1 MVETDTRTYVEAHI
15 TRRRA
20 RIGCMT
26 NAHAH
31 NHRSIGRLIVD
42 KSQNRFSSNR
52 KVHTE
57 IVHSVMKYSKVEV
70 DTPLPSSAHFQ

>member
-1 MVETDTRTYVEAHI
+1 METDTRTYTEAHI
-15 TRRRA
+15 TRCRA
-20 RIGCMT
+20 RIGCTT

-31 NHRSIGRLIVD
+31 NRRSIGRLIVD

-57 IVHSVMKYSKVEV
+57 IVNSVMKYSKVEV
-70 DTPLPSSAHFQ
+70 DTPLPSSAHIR